1 MTSDWAGCSAAS
13 RAPSETSRS
22 CSASKPWQA
31 RVEVKPVLGA
41 LWVRDGLEPQPYEPG
56 RTLNQHAGVV
66 LGVSYPRCGQPG
78 QLGVVVGRDL
88 VPIEGGSL
96 EPGQGRAVAAV
107 EDVVDHGHHPI
118 VIPLLT

>member
-96 EPGQGRAVAAV
+96 NQARDAPWRQSKTSLIMAIIRLSY
-107 EDVVDHGHHPI
+107 PC
-118 VIPLLT
+118 